1 MLPRP
6 TPLPER
12 DRDVDR
18 RTTGRLLSGLVVT
31 ALLAAVP
38 GLATAPTASAASV
51 TAVAAAPSL
60 AAVTGTAPTAISLSV
75 VAGPTRG
82 GTTVELSGTGVGA
95 TTTAWFGSTAV
106 TRITK
111 VSSTRVR
118 VVTPAHP
125 FGVVNVRVATPAGT
139 SPVSSRATFAFDA
152 VPSVSSLSS
161 RSATTRG
168 GTTVTLTGTGLY
180 RTSAV
185 LFGATPAGGLTRL
198 SATQVRVTV
207 PAHAAGAVDVR
218 ATTPGG
224 TSPVASGARFTYTA
238 PPVVTPP
245 AVRGLSVSAG
255 PLRGGTVVTLTGTR
269 FTGATAVTFGATTA
283 RFTVLSATQVRVT
296 SPARPAGLVN
306 VHVRTAA
313 GISYGY
319 SANSFAY
326 EAVPTLTGISS
337 ASGPTA
343 GGVTVTLTG
352 TGLSRA
358 TRVAFGSTATTK
370 VVPVSATALRV
381 TTPARPVGT
390 VDVRVT
396 TPGGTS
402 AVTSRARYGYQAPPA
417 VASLSTTAGPVRGG
431 TVVTLTGT
439 RFTGATRVDFGGT
452 PARFTFVSATSIR
465 ATTPAHAAGVVAVA
479 VTTPYGTSPEHTSST
494 FAFDPVPA
502 ITALSPQTG
511 PPSGG
516 TVVTLT
522 GTGLSRATAVRF
534 GSVAATNLVRVS
546 ATTLRATTPRHASGP
561 VDVQV
566 TTPGGTSATGVGA
579 RFAYGSP
586 PVVGALSATAGPLR
600 GGTVVTITG
609 AHLSDATAVR
619 FGNVAATGLVRA
631 SDTSLRVTAPAQAE
645 GTVSVRVTNPNGT
658 SPESAGG
665 RFTYVGVPAV
675 SALSVPAGPLRGG
688 TVVTVTG
695 TRLGLATG
703 VDFGGVAGTG
713 LVRVSDTTLRVTAP
727 AQAVGTVD
735 VRVTTPGGVSP
746 AAAAVRFTYQAVPTV
761 TSVSPTLAPTKGGG
775 TVVLS
780 GTAYDRVSSVTF
792 GGVAATAVTRLSA
805 TQLRVTLPV
814 HAEADVDVRVT
825 TPGGTSPVVPGGR
838 FSFQDPPVVASVS
851 PASGPLAGGTVVT
864 LRGTSFT
871 DVRDVLFNGVAATSF
886 TRVSATQLTAVVP
899 ARIAT
904 GPIPIRVTTRAGT
917 VVRTDGFTYVAG
929 ATLQSGQWLSSGTAL
944 RSSTGAYLATM
955 QADGNLVITTSAGV
969 RRWTS
974 ATPGAGNRL
983 AVRADG
989 NVVMLRTNGTVAWSS
1004 GTTGWT
1010 GGLLTLTNDG
1020 LLQVRQGTTTV
1031 WDHRGYRYDRMLP
1044 GQVLRSGESILST
1057 SKAWLLTMRSDGNL
1071 VLTSAAGVRQWAAF
1085 TTGAGSTATM
1095 QTDGNFVVRN
1105 SRGVTLWSTRTS
1117 GSGSVVRVLGNANV
1131 AIYRS
1136 TTVTWAITGGPAPT
1150 GWKCYSRATQDC
1162 IERFGY
1168 YGQRAWNYPVDPWG
1182 NNCTNFSA
1190 YRLSRDGVK
1199 NPGNLGNATNWD
1211 TNARAKGFAV
1221 DQKPRV
1227 GDIAQ
1232 WNSNHV
1238 AYVDWVSADGDTVA
1252 ISESGYGGTVLGATY
1267 TSMSGRRILE
1277 RGSYSWPSNFIHFR

>member
-51 TAVAAAPSL
+51 TAVAAAPSP

-283 RFTVLSATQVRVT
+283 RFTVLSATQLRVT

-326 EAVPTLTGISS
+326 ETVPTLTGIS
-337 ASGPTA
+337 
-343 GGVTVTLTG
+343 
-352 TGLSRA
+352 
-358 TRVAFGSTATTK
+358 
-370 VVPVSATALRV
+370 
-381 TTPARPVGT
+381 
-390 VDVRVT
+390 
-396 TPGGTS
+396 S

-439 RFTGATRVDFGGT
+439 RFTGVTRVDFGGT

-465 ATTPAHAAGVVAVA
+465 ATTPAHAAGVVAVT

-502 ITALSPQTG
+502 ITSLSPQTG

-534 GSVAATNLVRVS
+534 GSVAASNLVRVS

-566 TTPGGTSATGVGA
+566 TTPRGTSATGVGA

-586 PVVGALSATAGPLR
+586 PVVGALSTTAGPLR

-619 FGNVAATGLVRA
+619 FGNVAATGLVRV

-658 SPESAGG
+658 SPESAG
-665 RFTYVGVPAV
+665 
-675 SALSVPAGPLRGG
+675 
-688 TVVTVTG
+688 
-695 TRLGLATG
+695 
-703 VDFGGVAGTG
+703 
-713 LVRVSDTTLRVTAP
+713 
-727 AQAVGTVD
+727 
-735 VRVTTPGGVSP
+735 
-746 AAAAVRFTYQAVPTV
+746 
-761 TSVSPTLAPTKGGG
+761 
-775 TVVLS
+775 
-780 GTAYDRVSSVTF
+780 
-792 GGVAATAVTRLSA
+792 
-805 TQLRVTLPV
+805 
-814 HAEADVDVRVT
+814 
-825 TPGGTSPVVPGGR
+825 
-838 FSFQDPPVVASVS
+838 
-851 PASGPLAGGTVVT
+851 
-864 LRGTSFT
+864 
-871 DVRDVLFNGVAATSF
+871 
-886 TRVSATQLTAVVP
+886 
-899 ARIAT
+899 
-904 GPIPIRVTTRAGT
+904 
-917 VVRTDGFTYVAG
+917 
-929 ATLQSGQWLSSGTAL
+929 
-944 RSSTGAYLATM
+944 
-955 QADGNLVITTSAGV
+955 
-969 RRWTS
+969 
-974 ATPGAGNRL
+974 
-983 AVRADG
+983 
-989 NVVMLRTNGTVAWSS
+989 
-1004 GTTGWT
+1004 
-1010 GGLLTLTNDG
+1010 
-1020 LLQVRQGTTTV
+1020 
-1031 WDHRGYRYDRMLP
+1031 
-1044 GQVLRSGESILST
+1044 
-1057 SKAWLLTMRSDGNL
+1057 
-1071 VLTSAAGVRQWAAF
+1071 
-1085 TTGAGSTATM
+1085 
-1095 QTDGNFVVRN
+1095 
-1105 SRGVTLWSTRTS
+1105 
-1117 GSGSVVRVLGNANV
+1117 
-1131 AIYRS
+1131 
-1136 TTVTWAITGGPAPT
+1136 
-1150 GWKCYSRATQDC
+1150 
-1162 IERFGY
+1162 
-1168 YGQRAWNYPVDPWG
+1168 
-1182 NNCTNFSA
+1182 
-1190 YRLSRDGVK
+1190 
-1199 NPGNLGNATNWD
+1199 
-1211 TNARAKGFAV
+1211 
-1221 DQKPRV
+1221 
-1227 GDIAQ
+1227 
-1232 WNSNHV
+1232 
-1238 AYVDWVSADGDTVA
+1238 
-1252 ISESGYGGTVLGATY
+1252 
-1267 TSMSGRRILE
+1267 
-1277 RGSYSWPSNFIHFR
+1277 